1 MSTILALIIY
11 KVTHLDLR
19 QLLTQHCQAPSH
31 LLLPGVSGKFHPDLI
46 QLFRATSGP

>member
-1 MSTILALIIY
+1 MSTIRGLIIY

-31 LLLPGVSGKFHPDLI
+31 LLPGVSGKFHPDLI